1 MFRALRTAR
10 RAHLLIAAGSA
21 VGLTTVGILAVVTD
35 LLGQLRDW
43 AGTRIE
49 DLVAWVGD
57 LPPETTVRLTLFVVL
72 TLFALFLV
80 ARMMKR

>member
-57 LPPETTVRLTLFVVL
+57 LPPETTVRLTLFVL

>member
-21 VGLTTVGILAVVTD
+21 VGLTTAGILAVASD
-35 LLGQLRDW
+35 LFSQLSDW
-43 AGTRIE
+43 VRARIE

-57 LPPETTVRLTLFVVL
+57 LPPETTVRLTLFAVL
-72 TLFALFLV
+72 VLLAMFLV
-80 ARMMKR
+80 ARMVKR